1 MSELPRL
8 APIDVA
14 RLLELQTVKRRFGD
28 GDGSRV
34 GVGSAWSKHLTQDAA
49 RIQLFFLGNHMYRF
63 MNNMYDFQPF

>member
-34 GVGSAWSKHLTQDAA
+34 GVGSA
-49 RIQLFFLGNHMYRF
+49 
-63 MNNMYDFQPF
+63 